1 MSKVISRE
9 RLYEII
15 EKDVNGNRVSK
26 AYDWLM
32 LAAVML
38 SVVPMFFKEH
48 YFIFYFFE
56 FGTLCLFLFD
66 YFARWATADYYL
78 KKPLAEAVAI
88 YPFTLYAILDLL
100 SILPSLYLLDTT
112 FKILRVSRL
121 FKLLRIM
128 RFVQYSSHL
137 QTLTNVLKK
146 ERGVLTSVLFIALS
160 YILVTA
166 LIMFN
171 IEPESFS
178 SFFMALYWATTAL
191 TTVGYGDIYPIT
203 DIGRVLSMISSLFG
217 VAIIALPSG
226 IITAGYM
233 DEIKNKKNTK

>member
-1 MSKVISRE
+1 MSKTFSRE
-9 RLYEII
+9 RLFEIV
-15 EKDVNGNRVSK
+15 EKDTCGDKASK

-32 LAAVML
+32 LAAIIL

-48 YFIFYFFE
+48 YFVFYFFE

-78 KKPLAEAVAI
+78 KKPTAVAMTT

-100 SILPSLYLLDTT
+100 SILPSLYLLDPT
-112 FKILRVSRL
+112 FRILRISRL
-121 FKLLRIM
+121 FKLLRIL

-137 QTLTNVLKK
+137 QTLTNVLRN

-171 IEPESFS
+171 VEPDSFS

-191 TTVGYGDIYPIT
+191 TTVGYGDIYPVT
-203 DIGRVLSMISSLFG
+203 DVGRIISMISSLFG

-233 DEIKNKKNTK
+233 DEIKNKKHK